1 MKKDIAFPKV
11 EGLAMAIV
19 PDKLDAAHATGWSV
33 YLINLEERILDT
45 VLVTSR
51 GYGEID
57 GRKKDTSVMRHQI
70 GTIAGPR
77 GVKVE
82 SMIEEVFQ
90 LTNEFWVSFWLDG
103 QLYDKK
109 YLFVPGSIHPNNFT
123 DIPVLKDRG
132 VMIK

>member
-19 PDKLDAAHATGWSV
+19 PDAPNAEQSTGWSV
-33 YLINLEERILDT
+33 YLINLEDRVLET
-45 VLVTSR
+45 VLVTSK

-57 GRKKDTSVMRHQI
+57 GRKKDTSIMRHQI
-70 GTIAGPR
+70 GTITGPKA
-77 GVKVE
+77 VKVE
-82 SMIEEVFQ
+82 GIIEEVFQ

-103 QLYDKK
+103 QLFDKK